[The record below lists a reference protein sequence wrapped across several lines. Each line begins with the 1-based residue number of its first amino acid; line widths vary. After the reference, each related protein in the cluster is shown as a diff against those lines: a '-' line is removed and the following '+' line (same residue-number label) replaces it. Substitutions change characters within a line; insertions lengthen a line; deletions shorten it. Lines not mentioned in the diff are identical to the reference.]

1 MKSSG
6 TAFDSLFEAYE
17 NMRDRSE
24 ITAEIEEEARRF
36 IENGKP
42 YGEWERLA
50 KQQGVGDEVSA
61 LCPPLDPKGYRDALQ
76 WVIGGGDV

>member
-24 ITAEIEEEARRF
+24 ITEEIAEVLPLVGEE
-36 IENGKP
+36 P
-42 YGEWERLA
+42 DLERDDA
-50 KQQGVGDEVSA
+50 IDDMAGIVDHHYH
-61 LCPPLDPKGYRDALQ
+61 KGYLDALK
-76 WVIGGGDV
+76 WVMNNG